1 MKEQGQERVLHFVKD
16 DNCVGWASW
25 FWNLRGISCVTH
37 SGTCVMI
44 KFLLWCLLFFFC
56 WPLALMALLLYPL
69 VWLILL
75 PFRILGIAVEGVLE
89 LVAGIILLPGR
100 LLRSV

>member
-1 MKEQGQERVLHFVKD
+1 
-16 DNCVGWASW
+16 
-25 FWNLRGISCVTH
+25 
-37 SGTCVMI
+37 MI

-56 WPLALMALLLYPL
+56 WPLALLALVIYPL
-69 VWLILL
+69 AWLILL

-89 LVAGIILLPGR
+89 LVAGIIFLPAR